1 MPIKTP
7 RQDQIADLAF
17 FINNPKAGLLHDPGV
32 GKTITAA
39 VYTEYCWKYKQ
50 WKTVWTQPKSL
61 IKKNKDEILE
71 CTDFLPEEVI
81 MVRGTPEQRKKQMS
95 DPKGKVFLFTADGWK
110 NEWQTLLQHHPD
122 VKCSIHD
129 ELHLYYAN
137 HKSKRTEAWYVAS
150 RHMKSVIP
158 MSGTLIKGKL
168 ETVYPTLHVIAS
180 QYYGSYEAFMS
191 QHAQRDPYGRI
202 EGWQNHEKLRNV
214 LGAVSIRRSFAS
226 VYGASSPVVQVEKV
240 EMHPLQR
247 EKYDE
252 LAEMATLELED
263 RFLEAGT
270 AGVMAIRCRQILA
283 HPEKVKLPTEYN
295 TLGKPIAWKEYN
307 LLGKDIITG
316 KDEAMLVHA
325 ESSYG
330 AGERLVI
337 FAALQPEQQR
347 IYNILKAKGY
357 RVGLINGNVSEKE
370 RIRIDLEFRNH
381 ELDFVVG
388 SAATMGVGFNW
399 NFLKMVLFVSLD
411 YGDDTFSQAY
421 KRGIRGHRDAAL
433 LVKVLMYEDSIDYRI
448 FQIVQRKSEDNHQ
461 VDETKEIIFL
471 NNQKTAEKAIKK
483 DAKVVGK
490 PGQLSMSMKGG
501 KFSM

>member
-1 MPIKTP
+1 MPVKTP

-39 VYTEYCWKYKQ
+39 VYSEFCWKHKG
-50 WKTVWTQPKSL
+50 WKVLWTQPMSL
-61 IKKNKDEILE
+61 LKKNRDEILE
-71 CTDFLPEEVI
+71 CTNFKPEEVVI
-81 MVRGTPEQRKKQMS
+81 VNGSPEKRAKLLS
-95 DPKGKVFLFTADGWK
+95 DPNVKVFLTTPNCWS
-110 NEWQTLLQHHPD
+110 NEWQNFLTQHPD
-122 VKCSIHD
+122 IKCSIHD
-129 ELHLYYAN
+129 EIHLYYTT
-137 HKSKRTEAWYVAS
+137 HKTKRTEKWYFAC

-168 ETVYPTLHVIAS
+168 ETVYPTLHVIAP
-180 QYYGSYEAFMS
+180 QYYGSYEAFIN
-191 QHAQRDPYGRI
+191 QHAVRDYWNRI
-202 EGWQNHEKLRNV
+202 EGWQNHEKLRHV
-214 LGAVSIRRSFAS
+214 LGAVSIRRSFES
-226 VYGASSPVVQVEKV
+226 VYGKSSPVVQVEKV
-240 EMHPLQR
+240 EMHALQR

-295 TLGKPIAWKEYN
+295 DDGKPVAYKEYN
-307 LLGKDIITG
+307 LLGKDITTG

-325 ESSYG
+325 ESSYA

-337 FAALQPEQQR
+337 FAALQPEQER
-347 IYNILKAKGY
+347 IYRILVEKGY
-357 RVGLINGNVSEKE
+357 RVGLINGNVSLNE
-370 RIRIDLEFRNH
+370 RIRIDQEFRDH
-381 ELDFVVG
+381 KLDFVVG

-399 NFLKMVLFVSLD
+399 NFLSMVLFVSLD

-421 KRGIRGHRDAAL
+421 KRGIRGHREQAL
-433 LVKVLMYEDSIDYRI
+433 LVKVLMYEDSIDQRI

-471 NNQKTAEKAIKK
+471 TNQ
-483 DAKVVGK
+483 AKVTK
-490 PGQLSMSMKGG
+490 ESKQKNTKSSDKGG
-501 KFSM
+501 PFSMGNI